1 MANRID
7 RRLDGEGNMS
17 IRRLATA
24 LLTTA
29 ILLTAASPLQAIGPT
44 VMMFYGG
51 TLPKP
56 VFVTGADTAAFGDLL
71 RPATMSANDLGNRPY
86 VSVALF
92 WGPANDPA
100 LNGRPV
106 AELTPEMAW
115 QHGRLYFATTSQPA
129 VLLVTQLTK
138 STQAIPAPT
147 AGATF
152 SRGGPIPDTALVVL
166 KRLGITAASD
176 RK

>member
-1 MANRID
+1 
-7 RRLDGEGNMS
+7 MS
-17 IRRLATA
+17 IRRMATA

-29 ILLTAASPLQAIGPT
+29 TLLIAASPLQAVGPT

-51 TLPKP
+51 TLQKP
-56 VFVTGADTAAFGDLL
+56 VLVTGADAAAFGDLL
-71 RPATMSANDLGNRPY
+71 RPATVSVSELGGRPY

-92 WGPANDPA
+92 WGPEGNPA
-100 LNGRPV
+100 LNGKPM

-115 QHGRLYFATTSQPA
+115 QHGRLYLATAGQPA

-138 STQAIPAPT
+138 NTQPVPAP
-147 AGATF
+147 AAEASF
-152 SRGGPIPDTALVVL
+152 NRGGPIPDAAAAVL
-166 KRLGITAASD
+166 KRLGIAGASG

>member
-1 MANRID
+1 
-7 RRLDGEGNMS
+7 MS

-24 LLTTA
+24 LLITA
-29 ILLTAASPLQAIGPT
+29 TLLIVTSPLQALGPT

-51 TLPKP
+51 SLQKP
-56 VFVTGADTAAFGDLL
+56 VLVTGADAAAFGDLL
-71 RPATMSANDLGNRPY
+71 RPATVSVNDLGNRPY

-92 WGPANDPA
+92 WGPENNPA
-100 LNGRPV
+100 LNGKPM
-106 AELTPEMAW
+106 AELTPQMAW

-138 STQAIPAPT
+138 NTQPVPAPT
-147 AGATF
+147 AGASF
-152 SRGGPIPDTALVVL
+152 SQGGPIPDAATAVL
-166 KRLGITAASD
+166 KRLGISGPSD